1 VSRICHILKELGRNL
16 SGHPA
21 TALGSLLALTLLFLL
36 FEFYWV
42 AAGTAGQ
49 FYTRLLSDLRM
60 EVYLAE
66 EVSDSTLPA
75 MQTAIAA
82 IEGVR
87 SIEYVSKDQARQE
100 LSRLVGVDLL
110 AGYDT
115 TNPLPRSFL
124 LSFSPRYLNTSDM
137 ADIEERM
144 MKLPGVAQVEYSRG
158 WLEKAQ
164 SFRALILKIGVLLGG
179 VILLTVWLSLV
190 NSIRLMTRAQAV
202 GFHQMRLLGA
212 GRLFLAAP
220 FLVEGLLIGMI
231 SAGAGWLLILYGQQ
245 RVVFTQLEIVTPN
258 LVEIS
263 VFCGVAAFLGLVSGY
278 LGIRRFL
285 R

>member
-1 VSRICHILKELGRNL
+1 MLKELGRNL
-16 SGHPA
+16 FDHPG

-42 AAGTAGQ
+42 TADTAGQ

-75 MQTAIAA
+75 MQTAIAGIA
-82 IEGVR
+82 GVR
-87 SIEYVSKDQARQE
+87 SVEYVSKDQARQE

-115 TNPLPRSFL
+115 INPLPRSFL
-124 LSFSPRYLNTSDM
+124 LSFSPQYLNTSDM
-137 ADIEERM
+137 ADIEEHM
-144 MKLPGVAQVEYSRG
+144 MKLRGVAQVAYSKG

-164 SFRALILKIGVLLGG
+164 SFRALILKVGVLLGG

-190 NSIRLMTRAQAV
+190 NSIRLMTRARAV

-220 FLVEGLLIGMI
+220 FLVEGLLIGGI
-231 SAGAGWLLILYGQQ
+231 SAGAGWLLILYGKQ
-245 RVVFTQLEIVTPN
+245 RVMFTQLEIVTPN
-258 LVEIS
+258 FAEIS
-263 VFCGVAAFLGLVSGY
+263 MFCGVAAFLGLVSGY
-278 LGIRRFL
+278 LGIRRLL